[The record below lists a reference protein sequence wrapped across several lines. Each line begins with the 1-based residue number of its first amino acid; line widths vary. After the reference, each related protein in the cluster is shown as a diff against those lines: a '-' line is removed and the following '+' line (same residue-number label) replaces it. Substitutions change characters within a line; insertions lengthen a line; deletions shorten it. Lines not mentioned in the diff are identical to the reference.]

1 MLLVETL
8 IAKAAEKQGSQAALA
23 RELGVHRAQ
32 ITNWKNGT
40 DKCQP
45 ADLAAIAYLAGYN
58 ALNVLAAAT
67 LKEYEGTQKGKVL
80 EAALGKEI
88 QALGCLNASGLTPL
102 KGGLADL
109 YNVALCIQKITN
121 RIRAGRCTRA
131 RGASFAALA
140 ATLAV
145 RASLALGLR
154 RRLGAARGCA
164 LCAGGNALGL
174 AASPSYRV

>member
-1 MLLVETL
+1 MVGLFPCRCRKPYQGLRLALDKRFFLMCRGWPGRFIRLSNLSRLPV
-8 IAKAAEKQGSQAALA
+8 AKGMSRLPLSQLCKVRSVTCRYLAQAAMSIA
-23 RELGVHRAQ
+23 RDWY
-32 ITNWKNGT
+32 I
-40 DKCQP
+40 
-45 ADLAAIAYLAGYN
+45 
-58 ALNVLAAAT
+58 ALN
-67 LKEYEGTQKGKVL
+67 L
-80 EAALGKEI
+80 EASCMRE
-88 QALGCLNASGLTPL
+88 SGSWRRRYIRHLFI
-102 KGGLADL
+102 
-109 YNVALCIQKITN
+109 YNVVLCIQKITN

-164 LCAGGNALGL
+164 LCAGGNALDL